1 MNLLGIVAGL
11 ATAVLWSFT
20 AICFEAAGRRIG
32 SLAVNVL
39 RLGVAAILF
48 AGLSLAR
55 SGLPWPADLEGS
67 AWLNLALSGLVGFV
81 IGDLMLFQALVLLG
95 ARLTMLI
102 YASVPAMTALAGY
115 LFLGER
121 ISGRALA
128 GMAITVAGIVLAIA
142 GKRQPDLSTPDLSAP
157 PPPSRRAGIL
167 LAIGGS
173 AGQSAGLLLAKH
185 GADGLDSFAAT
196 EIRVLAGL
204 AGFLAVALV
213 MRKLGEIA
221 TWLKLALSSPSE
233 PPTADKR
240 KNARKAMAILSLGAL
255 LGPFLGV
262 SLGLLS
268 AQRLP
273 TGVASTLMSLV
284 PVLLIPLSAL
294 ALRERTYA
302 VEIAGTAVAFAGVVV
317 MAT

>member
-11 ATAVLWSFT
+11 ATAILWAFT
-20 AICFEAAGRRIG
+20 AICFEVAGRRIG
-32 SLAVNVL
+32 SLAVNLL
-39 RLGVAAILF
+39 RLVVAAVLF
-48 AGLSLAR
+48 AGLSLMR
-55 SGLPWPADLEGS
+55 CGLPWPTGLADS
-67 AWLNLALSGLVGFV
+67 TWLSLSLSGLVGFV

-115 LFLGER
+115 FFLGER
-121 ISGRALA
+121 IGGRALL
-128 GMAITVAGIVLAIA
+128 GMAMTVAGVVLAIV
-142 GKRQPDLSTPDLSAP
+142 GKGVGKGQPDSRTQPVQ
-157 PPPSRRAGIL
+157 SRRVGVL
-167 LAIGGS
+167 LGLGGS

-185 GADGLDSFAAT
+185 GAGGLDSFAAT

-213 MRKLGEIA
+213 TGNLRA
-221 TWLKLALSSPSE
+221 VASWLKLAFVSTIE
-233 PPTADKR
+233 PMAEAKA
-240 KNARKAMAILSLGAL
+240 KSARAALATLSLGAL

-273 TGVASTLMSLV
+273 TGVASTLMSMV
-284 PVLLIPLSAL
+284 PVLLIPISAIV
-294 ALRERTYA
+294 LRERTFIG
-302 VEIAGTAVAFAGVVV
+302 EMAGTTVAFAGVVV